1 MHPLSLKEILKG
13 WIMTKFIN
21 TWQIHVLWLKC
32 HSFTMLSQ
40 NALLYMTW
48 KRNKTSLYLK
58 TILVYH
64 LIISLKLFIGLIS
77 LVFDNKIYTTI
88 IFCVIVSKNMLLSD
102 IPNFS
107 AWSINTIIAQVA
119 CAWSLAATV
128 AAPLSSVLNVHLV
141 FQFQTASNM
150 FTY

>member
-1 MHPLSLKEILKG
+1 
-13 WIMTKFIN
+13 MTKFIN

-88 IFCVIVSKNMLLSD
+88 IFCVIVSKNMLPSD

-107 AWSINTIIAQVA
+107 AWSIHTIN
-119 CAWSLAATV
+119 CSGGLCMK
-128 AAPLSSVLNVHLV
+128 PGCHSGCPSVLCAECTFSLPEFISIEYVHLL
-141 FQFQTASNM
+141 TKKIKIK
-150 FTY
+150 